1 MKPNKPANTTPIIS
15 TPAHCERCPHN
26 PTNANIGQQIMQQ
39 ISQLTPDERG
49 QMVDLIEQII
59 AGGQQ

>member
-1 MKPNKPANTTPIIS
+1 MKPSKPANTTPS
-15 TPAHCERCPHN
+15 TTTQTSCERCPHYGA
-26 PTNANIGQQIMQQ
+26 NANLGQQIMQQ

-59 AGGQQ
+59 AASHQ